1 MMKKNLAPSLH
12 PHESATAGLS
22 RIVRQLVE
30 GALALIERPTGEPDE
45 DTHEIRISIKRLRAL
60 LLLIRPVVADKSFER
75 ENARLRN
82 AARRLAV
89 SRDTAVA
96 RKTLLALAKS
106 ADGKRERDAFAR
118 VLHGFHRMV
127 EPPDMTDRGA
137 ALREVAAALRLS
149 GKNIP
154 RLRLPA
160 DDWKAIGPG
169 LEAVYFGGAC
179 AIQCVISGMD
189 RRSQKLRKISLNL
202 GHAVYRQKPGDFA
215 GQFGKQWCK
224 WRTPDSAAR
233 KSPAF
238 C

>member
-1 MMKKNLAPSLH
+1 MKKNPAPSLH
-12 PHESATAGLS
+12 PHESASAGLA

-45 DTHEIRISIKRLRAL
+45 DIHEIRISIKRLRAL

-89 SRDTAVA
+89 SRDAAVA

-106 ADGKRERDAFAR
+106 ADGKRERAAFAR
-118 VLHGFHRMV
+118 VLQGFHRTV
-127 EPPDMTDRGA
+127 EPPDTTDRGA

-169 LEAVYFGGAC
+169 LEDVYRAGRNPARPVRAFP
-179 AIQCVISGMD
+179 VD
-189 RRSQKLRKISLNL
+189 RR
-202 GHAVYRQKPGDFA
+202 GP
-215 GQFGKQWCK
+215 C
-224 WRTPDSAAR
+224 
-233 KSPAF
+233 SPATPAN
-238 C
+238 CCS